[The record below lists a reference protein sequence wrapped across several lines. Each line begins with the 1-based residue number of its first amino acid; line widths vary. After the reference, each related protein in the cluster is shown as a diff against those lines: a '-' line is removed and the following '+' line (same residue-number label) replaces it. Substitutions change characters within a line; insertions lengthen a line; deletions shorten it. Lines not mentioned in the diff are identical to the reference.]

1 MNFAE
6 KMELAAKKSTD
17 RKTEGD
23 LTEERL
29 MATVKRCSQ
38 SLPLAAMKSVF
49 MPVIRQEY
57 GQHPQ

>member
-1 MNFAE
+1 
-6 KMELAAKKSTD
+6 
-17 RKTEGD
+17 
-23 LTEERL
+23 

-57 GQHPQ
+57 GQHPQKWQESADFIDQEDTGAIGNHTQHGGP

>member
-1 MNFAE
+1 LQKNGISC
-6 KMELAAKKSTD
+6 KKSTD
-17 RKTEGD
+17 RKTEGG

>member
-1 MNFAE
+1 LQKNGISC
-6 KMELAAKKSTD
+6 KKSTD

>member
-1 MNFAE
+1 
-6 KMELAAKKSTD
+6 MELAAKKAQMD
-17 RKTEGD
+17 RKTEGG

-49 MPVIRQEY
+49 MPVIGQEY